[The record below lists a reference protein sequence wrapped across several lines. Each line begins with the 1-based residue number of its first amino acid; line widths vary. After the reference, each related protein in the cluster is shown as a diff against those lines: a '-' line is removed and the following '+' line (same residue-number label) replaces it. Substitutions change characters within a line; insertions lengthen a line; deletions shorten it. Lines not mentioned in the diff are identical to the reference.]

1 MKFDRYFLALKALL
15 NAKYVFHEPEKE
27 DLLIFDGES
36 LNQLKYILPSFKYQV
51 IETRI
56 NRIKEIY
63 ITPKIFFSTIRN
75 IKTNILNSYLLTL
88 VDIIKPKVVFTFIDN
103 SEKFSEFAALRKK
116 KYKFVA
122 LQNGARYEHRT
133 YKELFKKKIISK
145 GYVKFNIPYFLCFG
159 ENEVEEYKKLNQ
171 KINNFFKVGSL
182 KLANFL
188 FAQKE
193 KKILK
198 PKKKNDILLISDIYC
213 WDEILSKLNLPMEGS
228 QVKLIKFTIKFAI
241 KNNLKIKLATR
252 NSKNSFRDEKNFYK
266 KYLNKEEYQYVVKNL
281 FFRKGYYDTYS
292 EMQKSEVVI
301 GTMSTLLRE
310 NLFIGGKSLSCNF
323 TNSSIFDFPIS
334 GLCSLKD
341 VEFIK
346 FEKRIKEILKIS
358 HKTYLSKI
366 KKDPSFVVFKDAKY
380 STIKLV
386 KSKLNFFLN

>member
-159 ENEVEEYKKLNQ
+159 ENEVE
-171 KINNFFKVGSL
+171 
-182 KLANFL
+182 
-188 FAQKE
+188 
-193 KKILK
+193 
-198 PKKKNDILLISDIYC
+198 D
-213 WDEILSKLNLPMEGS
+213 
-228 QVKLIKFTIKFAI
+228 
-241 KNNLKIKLATR
+241 
-252 NSKNSFRDEKNFYK
+252 YK
-266 KYLNKEEYQYVVKNL
+266 KYH
-281 FFRKGYYDTYS
+281 D
-292 EMQKSEVVI
+292 
-301 GTMSTLLRE
+301 
-310 NLFIGGKSLSCNF
+310 
-323 TNSSIFDFPIS
+323 PII
-334 GLCSLKD
+334 SLK
-341 VEFIK
+341 EY
-346 FEKRIKEILKIS
+346 ILKNN
-358 HKTYLSKI
+358 KNVEEDLKNVE
-366 KKDPSFVVFKDAKY
+366 KDVKETVKESADYAQNSDEPSASELYADVYK
-380 STIKLV
+380 
-386 KSKLNFFLN
+386 

>member
-103 SEKFSEFAALRKK
+103 SSKFSEFATLRKK

-122 LQNGARYEHRT
+122 LQNGARYEHKI
-133 YKELFKKKIISK
+133 YKALFKKKIIFK
-145 GYVKFNIPYFLCFG
+145 DYIKFNIPYFLCFG
-159 ENEVEEYKKLNQ
+159 ENEIVDYKKHNQ

-182 KLANFL
+182 KVSNFL
-188 FAQKE
+188 YSQ
-193 KKILK
+193 
-198 PKKKNDILLISDIYC
+198 KKKKLPKTKINDILLISDVYC
-213 WDEILSKLNLPMEGS
+213 WDLILNKLNLPIEQGI
-228 QVKLIKFTIKFAI
+228 VKIIKYTIKFAI

-252 NSKNSFRDEKNFYK
+252 NLKNSFRDEKNFYK

-323 TNSSIFDFPIS
+323 TNSSIFDFPIN

>member
-15 NAKYVFHEPEKE
+15 NAKYVFHEPKKE

-75 IKTNILNSYLLTL
+75 IKTNIFNSYLLTL

-103 SEKFSEFAALRKK
+103 SSKFSEFATLRKK

-122 LQNGARYEHRT
+122 LQNGARYEHKI
-133 YKELFKKKIISK
+133 YKALFKKKIIFK
-145 GYVKFNIPYFLCFG
+145 DYIKFNIPYFLCFG
-159 ENEVEEYKKLNQ
+159 ENEVVDYKKHNQ

-182 KLANFL
+182 KASNFL
-188 FAQKE
+188 YSQKKKKLPN
-193 KKILK
+193 KKI
-198 PKKKNDILLISDIYC
+198 NDILLISDVYC
-213 WDEILSKLNLPMEGS
+213 WDLILNKLNLPIEQGI
-228 QVKLIKFTIKFAI
+228 VKIIKYTIKFAI

-266 KYLNKEEYQYVVKNL
+266 KHLNKEEYKYVIKNL
-281 FFRKGYYDTYS
+281 FFRKGYYDTYN

-323 TNSSIFDFPIS
+323 TNSSIFDFPIN
-334 GLCSLKD
+334 GLCSLKN

-358 HKTYLSKI
+358 HKTYLKKI